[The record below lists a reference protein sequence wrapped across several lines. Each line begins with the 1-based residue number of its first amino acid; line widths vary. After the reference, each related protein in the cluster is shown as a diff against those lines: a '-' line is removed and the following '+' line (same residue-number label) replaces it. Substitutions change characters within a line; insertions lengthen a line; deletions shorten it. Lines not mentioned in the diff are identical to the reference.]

1 MEKYALIGLDQMEA
15 SVVRRRL
22 HQWNKADELAITPLI
37 AALQQRKRLSSV
49 HIKEPRWETNVHPLY
64 YYWAYQHSLSPKEM
78 YDRVLGSL
86 PTDKVSVPE
95 GQLRPHLKRVV
106 NSEIDILVEDI
117 EYFAFIEAKIVR
129 QGQKVK
135 FENKHGV
142 HQLVRQYVQGKI
154 LEQLTSK
161 TFELATIGVT
171 DKAQVTKIEL
181 NDTERALLRLVGKE
195 KRSFEVVDLS
205 WSVMTAGT

>member
-1 MEKYALIGLDQMEA
+1 MRKYALIGLDQMEA

-22 HQWNKADELAITPLI
+22 HQWNKADEQAITPLI
-37 AALQQRKRLSSV
+37 GALQQKQLLSEV
-49 HIKEPRWETNVHPLY
+49 HIKEPRWETNVYPLY
-64 YYWAYQHSLSPKEM
+64 YYWAYQHSLSSKDV
-78 YDRVLGSL
+78 YDRVFGSL
-86 PTDKVSVPE
+86 PTDKVSVPD
-95 GQLRPHLKRVV
+95 GQLRAHVERVV

-117 EYFAFIEAKIVR
+117 EYFAFIEAKIVK

-135 FENKHGV
+135 FENGGI

-171 DKAQVTKIEL
+171 DKAQVTKIDL
-181 NDTERALLRLVGKE
+181 NDTELALLRLVGEE
-195 KRSFEVVDLS
+195 KRSLAVVDLP
-205 WSVMTAGT
+205 WSVMTVDT